1 MNALELLC
9 PAGDMDCLR
18 AALRFGADAVYVG
31 GPRLQLRAVSAGFS
45 MDELAQAARET
56 HALGRR
62 LYVTVNAFPANDE
75 LEALGDYAQGLFAL
89 GVDAAIVADLGAVA
103 VMRRAAPKLPI
114 HISTQANCLNW
125 AAATAWYELGASRVV
140 LGREMTLEQIAQL
153 RAHTPA
159 ALELEAFV
167 HGAMCMAWSGRC
179 MISAYLTGRSA
190 NRGDC
195 TQSCRWR
202 YRLVEE
208 KRPGEFFPVE
218 EDERGTTIL
227 SSHDLNCL
235 DFLDRIAAAGIT
247 SFKIE
252 GRMKSP
258 YYVATVANA
267 YRQRLDGL
275 ANGPASPETLA
286 LLQRELHAV
295 SHRAYASGFYFGEMK
310 RHAPD
315 DGVYRQDCVF
325 VGTVM
330 RRLDGGRVRVQLRNP
345 IRRGDVLEALSPGSL
360 GRALT
365 VESLAAPDGEPLEMV
380 VEPMTLFDMDAPP
393 ELKPGDLLRRRV
405 KSAADRFCRPAAVHN
420 SIP

>member
-1 MNALELLC
+1 MTSLELLC

-31 GPRLQLRAVSAGFS
+31 GPRLQLRAANAGFT
-45 MDELAQAARET
+45 MDELAHAVKET

-62 LYVTVNAFPANDE
+62 LYVTVNAFPTNDE

-103 VMRRAAPKLPI
+103 VMRKASPHLPI

-140 LGREMTLEQIAQL
+140 LAREMTLEQIGQL

-190 NRGDC
+190 NRGGC

-202 YRLVEE
+202 YHLVEE

-218 EDERGTTIL
+218 EDDRGTTIL

-235 DFLDRIAAAGIT
+235 DFLDRIAAAGVT

-258 YYVATVANA
+258 YYVATVTNA
-267 YRQRLDGL
+267 YRLRLDGL
-275 ANGPASPETLA
+275 ANGPASPEFLA
-286 LLQRELHAV
+286 LLQRELDAV
-295 SHRAYASGFYFGEMK
+295 SHRTYASGFYFGEMR

-325 VGTVM
+325 SGVV
-330 RRLDGGRVRVQLRNP
+330 RERLDGGRVRVQLRNP
-345 IRRGDVLEALSPGSL
+345 IRRGDVLEVLSPGSL
-360 GRALT
+360 GRTLVAEGLT
-365 VESLAAPDGEPLEMV
+365 TPDGKALEQV
-380 VEPMTLFDMDAPP
+380 VEPMVLFDMDAPP
-393 ELKPGDLLRRRV
+393 ELAGGDMLRKRV
-405 KSAADRFCRPAAVHN
+405 
-420 SIP
+420 

>member
-1 MNALELLC
+1 MTPLELLC
-9 PAGDMDCLR
+9 PAGDMECLR

-31 GPRLQLRAVSAGFS
+31 GPQLQLRAANAGFS
-45 MDELAQAARET
+45 MDALAQAVKET

-62 LYVTVNAFPANDE
+62 LYVTVNAFPTNDE

-103 VMRRAAPKLPI
+103 VMRKAAPNLPI

-140 LGREMTLEQIAQL
+140 LAREMTLEQIGQL

-190 NRGDC
+190 NRGGC

-202 YRLVEE
+202 YHLVEE

-218 EDERGTTIL
+218 EDDRGTTIL

-235 DFLDRIAAAGIT
+235 DFLEQIAAAGVT

-258 YYVATVANA
+258 YYVATVTNA

-275 ANGPASPETLA
+275 ANGPASSEFLA
-286 LLQRELHAV
+286 LLQRELDAV
-295 SHRAYASGFYFGEMK
+295 SHRTYASGFYFGQMR

-325 VGTVM
+325 AGVVM
-330 RRLDGGRVRVQLRNP
+330 ERLDSGRVRIQLRNP
-345 IRRGDVLEALSPGSL
+345 IHRGDVLEVLSPGSL
-360 GRALT
+360 GRTLLAEGLT
-365 VESLAAPDGEPLEMV
+365 TPDGRALAQV
-380 VEPMTLFDMDAPP
+380 VEPMVLFDMDAPP
-393 ELKPGDLLRRRV
+393 ELASGDMLRKRL
-405 KSAADRFCRPAAVHN
+405 
-420 SIP
+420 

>member
-1 MNALELLC
+1 MTPLELLC
-9 PAGDMDCLR
+9 PAGDMECLR

-31 GPRLQLRAVSAGFS
+31 GPQLQLRAANAGFS
-45 MDELAQAARET
+45 MDALAQAVKET

-62 LYVTVNAFPANDE
+62 LYVTVNAFPTNDE

-103 VMRRAAPKLPI
+103 VMRKAAPNLPI

-140 LGREMTLEQIAQL
+140 LAREMTLGQIGQL

-190 NRGDC
+190 NRGGC

-202 YRLVEE
+202 YHLVEE

-218 EDERGTTIL
+218 EDDRGTTIL

-235 DFLDRIAAAGIT
+235 DFLDQIAAVGVT

-258 YYVATVANA
+258 YYVATVTNA

-275 ANGPASPETLA
+275 ANGPASSEFLA
-286 LLQRELHAV
+286 LLQRELDAV
-295 SHRAYASGFYFGEMK
+295 SHRTYASGFYFGQMR

-325 VGTVM
+325 AGVVM
-330 RRLDGGRVRVQLRNP
+330 ERLDSGRVRIQLRNP
-345 IRRGDVLEALSPGSL
+345 IRRGDVLEVLSPGSL
-360 GRALT
+360 GRTLLAEGLT
-365 VESLAAPDGEPLEMV
+365 TPDGRALAQV
-380 VEPMTLFDMDAPP
+380 VEPMVLFDMDAPP
-393 ELKPGDLLRRRV
+393 ELAAGDMLRKRL
-405 KSAADRFCRPAAVHN
+405 
-420 SIP
+420 